1 MCKHNWPI
9 KLILIL
15 NVIIQTNLISEAVV
29 VIQASQVCNRLV
41 YLFFNVLL

>member
-15 NVIIQTNLISEAVV
+15 NVIIKTNLNSEAVV
-29 VIQASQVCNRLV
+29 VIQA
-41 YLFFNVLL
+41 